1 MTTLSKRVIALIL
14 SGASALGIATQF
26 LGEKEGD
33 RLTAYRDAG
42 GIYTICRGTT
52 KGVYKG
58 MTLTPAECAAR
69 DAEAIQGADSD
80 VERLVHVPMSKPQRA
95 ALISFC
101 GYNLGYKK
109 CSASTF
115 LRKLNAG
122 DRKGACEEIKKWI
135 FDGGKDCRVD
145 SSCRGQVLRRDQEY
159 ELCLMD

>member
-1 MTTLSKRVIALIL
+1 MTTLSKRIIALIL

-26 LGEKEGD
+26 IGEKEGS
-33 RLTAYRDAG
+33 RLVAYQDAG
-42 GIYTICRGTT
+42 SVWTICDGVT

-58 MTLTPAECAAR
+58 MRLTDAECAAKN
-69 DAEAIQGADSD
+69 AEYIQAADTD

-109 CSASTF
+109 CSTSTF

-135 FDGGKDCRVD
+135 FDGGKDCRID
-145 SSCRGQVLRRDQEY
+145 KSCRGQVLRRDQEY
-159 ELCLMD
+159 ELCMMD